1 MTEKPDI
8 ERRKLLRSAAVAGAV
23 LGATSSA
30 QAQASQLAPDKPALP
45 GLGAFESQLRQT

>member
-30 QAQASQLAPDKPALP
+30 VASRIEATQ
-45 GLGAFESQLRQT
+45 QMR